1 MSSIDIA
8 SSIWATLGSLV
19 GMTTG
24 RSQPWPAP
32 RAVRVIG
39 SILDCRYMDCDRDSD
54 RDSIVHAHAGIVAL
68 ALKVFAR

>member
-54 RDSIVHAHAGIVAL
+54 RDSDRFVDLTGPT
-68 ALKVFAR
+68 KKTKTGS